1 MDLGALRELV
11 RDVNFATH
19 GVPATVTLPGAP
31 AVPPIT
37 TRVIWLTPVP
47 LQSPV
52 GASFTRTEA
61 QRIVA
66 IPRDDVAEVPRGTLL
81 AVTEPF
87 QAAPV
92 AWKVDGIDEVRAD
105 HYRAVVLPA

>member
-1 MDLGALRELV
+1 V
-11 RDVNFATH
+11 
-19 GVPATVTLPGAP
+19 
-31 AVPPIT
+31 
-37 TRVIWLTPVP
+37 
-47 LQSPV
+47 QSPA

-66 IPRDDVAEVPRGTLL
+66 IRRDDVAEVPRGTLL

-105 HYRAVVLPA
+105 HFRAVVIPA

>member
-1 MDLGALRELV
+1 VDLGALRELV

-19 GVPATVTLPGAP
+19 GVPATVTPPGAP
-31 AVPPIT
+31 AVT
-37 TRVIWLTPVP
+37 TRVIWLTPLSV
-47 LQSPV
+47 QSPV

-66 IPRDDVAEVPRGTLL
+66 IPRDDVPEVPRGTLL

-87 QAAPV
+87 QSAPV

-105 HYRAVVLPA
+105 HYRAVVIPA